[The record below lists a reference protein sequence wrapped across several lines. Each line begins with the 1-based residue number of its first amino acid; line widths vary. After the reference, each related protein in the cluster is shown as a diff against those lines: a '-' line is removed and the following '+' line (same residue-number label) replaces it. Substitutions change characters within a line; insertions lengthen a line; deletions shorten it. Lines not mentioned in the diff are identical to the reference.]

1 MASDLPDPKRFRV
14 SSQVRSTGPG
24 NVRLDVGVEHIDTGL
39 LGGDYVVGRYTAEQL
54 EQKKAELA
62 NQIAEDLDAVA
73 QGAAV
78 TMTKYVATKRRQKHR
93 H

>member
-14 SSQVRSTGPG
+14 SSQVRTTGSDD
-24 NVRLDVGVEHIDTGL
+24 VRLDVGVEHVETGL
-39 LGGDYVVGRYTAEQL
+39 LGGDYVVGRYTEAQL

-62 NQIAEDLDAVA
+62 NQIAEDLDAVV

-78 TMTKYVATKRRQKHR
+78 ATTRYVAVKRRH
-93 H
+93 